1 MNELKRTVLY
11 DCHVRLGAQMVPFGG
26 WDMPVIYG
34 SGILAEHLAT
44 RKGAGL
50 FDVSHMGRFVFRG
63 SRALEFL
70 QYALTNNAE
79 ALDTPDKG
87 AQYTLIPTAAGTAVD
102 DAYLYRFVAD
112 EYLLVVNA
120 GNRDKDW
127 RHFQSLLN
135 DFDNV
140 ELVDRSDDLA
150 MVSVQGP
157 ASRRMVSDIIQAGRL
172 PEPARN
178 ALNTVTVAD
187 AAVLLARTGYT
198 GEPLGFELFIPTG
211 AAAAIWN
218 LLVEKGA
225 TPVGLGARDTLRLE
239 AALPLY
245 GHELGMDPDGREIP
259 IFACP
264 LAKFGVS
271 FSSLKGDFMG
281 RQALLRQHDAFQKI
295 LFRDFSSMA
304 DLPRMIRPLVL
315 AGRGIARQGAR
326 IFDGDRQVGT
336 ITSGTMVPYWEFEGQ
351 NVHAGPSDRNG
362 RRSIC
367 LAYLDSDILNEKPLT
382 VEIRGK
388 PVSAMA
394 VPFHMRSESP
404 PYTRPILYDH
414 GREINPV
421 ASDTTRTDALRLL
434 NMATANHRWRQ
445 QACINLIPSEM
456 TASPLVRMLSI
467 TDPSFRY
474 AEHRKL
480 KAYYDAEV
488 FYYQGCDFIDAVE
501 AMLVEE
507 MKRYFGCSEVE
518 NRTISGQ
525 MANTAVYSAM
535 LDYINRADRKR
546 EPRRMRK
553 VMNNHIGK
561 GGHLSAQPMGA
572 LRDFVARDPV
582 TERPA
587 VVNFPV
593 EAHNPFRIDVPATLK
608 LIDQHRPELIIFGKS
623 MVISKEPVRQVRD
636 FLDQQGIDTVVMYDM
651 AHVLGLVGP
660 HFQDPF
666 EEGADLVTG
675 STHKTFFGTQRGVVA
690 SRYEPDEERYALWEA
705 IERRTF
711 PGSVSNHHLG
721 TLVGLL
727 MAAYEMNHFK
737 DAYQSAVIA
746 NAKAFARALNDCGLQ
761 VAGDPV
767 VGYTETHQ
775 VLVDV
780 GYAKGPEI
788 ARRLEA
794 NNIICNYQ
802 AGPEDESFSAS
813 GMLRMGVSEMTRF
826 GMGPQGFQQLAQL
839 MRDVVMH
846 DRQVKKEVSRLRE
859 QFLAIK
865 YCFNADGFEE
875 QMKQMV
881 EMLA

>member
-1 MNELKRTVLY
+1 MNRTVLY
-11 DCHVRLGAQMVPFGG
+11 DCHVALGAQMVPFGG
-26 WDMPVIYG
+26 WEMPVMYG
-34 SGILAEHLAT
+34 DGILAEHLTT
-44 RKGAGL
+44 RKQAGL

-63 SRALEFL
+63 SGALDFL

-79 ALDTPDKG
+79 ALDTLEKG
-87 AQYTLIPTAAGTAVD
+87 AQYTLIPTKDGTAVD
-102 DAYLYRFVAD
+102 DAYLYRFVDD

-127 RHFQSLLN
+127 QHFQQLLKK
-135 DFDNV
+135 FDHV

-150 MVSVQGP
+150 MVSIQGP
-157 ASRRMVSDIIQAGRL
+157 ASRSIVSDIIQAGRV

-178 ALNTVTVAD
+178 ALNPVTIAG
-187 AAVLLARTGYT
+187 ATVLLARTGYT
-198 GEPLGFELFIPTG
+198 GEPLGFELFIPKDS
-211 AAAAIWN
+211 AVEIWN
-218 LLVEKGA
+218 LLIKKGA
-225 TPVGLGARDTLRLE
+225 APAGLGARDTLRLE

-245 GHELGMDPDGREIP
+245 GHELGTDPDGHEIP

-271 FSSLKGDFMG
+271 FSPLKGDFVG
-281 RQALLRQHDAFQKI
+281 RHALTRQYTAFRKH

-304 DLPRMIRPLVL
+304 DLPRMIRPLAL
-315 AGRGIARQGAR
+315 AGRGIARQGAK
-326 IFDGDRQVGT
+326 IYKEDRHVGYV
-336 ITSGTMVPYWEFEGQ
+336 TSGTMVPYWEFEGQ
-351 NVHAGPSDRNG
+351 GVHAGVSDHTR

-367 LAYLDSDILNEKPLT
+367 LAYLDSDILDEEPLS
-382 VEIRGK
+382 VDIRGK
-388 PVSAMA
+388 RVAAMA
-394 VPFHMRSESP
+394 VPCHMRSESP
-404 PYTRPILYDH
+404 PYTRPILFDH
-414 GREINPV
+414 GRARKSVE
-421 ASDTTRTDALRLL
+421 SDTTRTDALRLL
-434 NMATANHRWRQ
+434 KLATANHRWRQ
-445 QACINLIPSEM
+445 EACINLIPSEM

-467 TDPSFRY
+467 SDPSFRY

-488 FYYQGCDFIDAVE
+488 FYYQGCDFIDE
-501 AMLVEE
+501 IETLLIRE
-507 MKRYFGCSEVE
+507 MTRYFGCAEVE
-518 NRTISGQ
+518 TRVISGQ

-535 LDYINRADRKR
+535 LDYLNRADRKR
-546 EPRRMRK
+546 EPRRMRM

-561 GGHLSAQPMGA
+561 GGHLSAQPIGA
-572 LRDFVARDPV
+572 LRDFVARDPA

-593 EAHNPFRIDVPATLK
+593 QADNPFRIDVPATLS
-608 LIDQHRPELIIFGKS
+608 LIDRHRPELIIFGKS

-636 FLDQQGIDTVVMYDM
+636 FLDAQGMDSVVMYDM

-666 EEGADLVTG
+666 NEGADLVTG

-690 SRYEPDEERYALWEA
+690 SRYADVDERFALWEA

-721 TLVGLL
+721 TMVGLL
-727 MAAYEMNHFK
+727 MAAYEMNHFR

-746 NAKAFARALNDCGLQ
+746 NAKAFAKALTDCGLH
-761 VAGDPV
+761 VAGDPA

-780 GYAKGPEI
+780 GYANGPEI

-802 AGPEDESFSAS
+802 AGPGDESFSAS
-813 GMLRMGVSEMTRF
+813 GFLRMGVSEMTRF
-826 GMGPQGFQQLAQL
+826 GMASQGFEDLAQL
-839 MRDVVMH
+839 MSAVVV
-846 DRQVKKEVSRLRE
+846 DDKNVKKEVSRLRQKYLE
-859 QFLAIK
+859 MR

-875 QMKQMV
+875 QLKILI
-881 EMLA
+881 ENLI